1 MGLLSCLSIR
11 RMEFEVHSHSGV
23 GTGRTI
29 AVEDAVFDPEPND
42 HVLWLD
48 VRRTQA
54 SARQGTHK
62 TRERG
67 EIRGSTRKLYRQKGT
82 GRARAGSISS
92 PLRRG
97 GGRTF
102 GPRPR
107 SYSLRLSR
115 KVRRLAR
122 HSALTYKVR
131 QGALRVVEPLEFE
144 VPSTQDLSRIIAA
157 FELKGQ
163 RILVVTAEHSA
174 AVYRSSC
181 NLERVEVKEARNLTA
196 EDILRARVLLCELP
210 AVSVMTGAE
219 TVESAVEDN
228 NGNGA

>member
-1 MGLLSCLSIR
+1 
-11 RMEFEVHSHSGV
+11 MEFEVHSLTGLA
-23 GTGRTI
+23 TGRTI
-29 AVEDAVFDPEPND
+29 AVEDAAFDTEPND

-82 GRARAGSISS
+82 GRARAGSASS

-122 HSALTYKVR
+122 RSALTYKVR
-131 QGALRVVEPLEFE
+131 QGALRVVEPLGFE
-144 VPSTQDLSRIIAA
+144 APSTQDLSRIIEA
-157 FELKGQ
+157 FELDNQ

-174 AVYRSSC
+174 AVYRSCS
-181 NLERVEVKEARNLTA
+181 NLSRVEVKEARNLTA

-210 AVSVMTGAE
+210 ALSVVTGAE
-219 TVESAVEDN
+219 VVESVAEVTQDSEE
-228 NGNGA
+228 NGT